1 MELHRNKFCWRGC
14 NLDWLGKYN
23 VLKYITYILFHC
35 LGDSG
40 APLTLTVNG
49 RFILIAI
56 VSNGYGC
63 GLQNYPGLYTPVYT
77 KENIDWIKKTAFKR
91 NFHGI

>member
-23 VLKYITYILFHC
+23 VLGSTKSEILRE
-35 LGDSG
+35 GDSG